1 MLYYRL
7 KRNYSYAA
15 IQYTKENEEKIIN
28 FGDGAVSF
36 KQVFNTKIKDFEYRL
51 MLTKKDGQDILIPLV
66 HYLVGSYYDD
76 DFKIYSEEKFK
87 KTFVHIEQICDDD
100 ILDKEY
106 CFCCGYYKNA
116 TCEFGN
122 TLRDLKEKERV
133 LLQRNKEYA
142 AIKKAEQDMY
152 KSKKI
157 YEKYMKEYTDESL
170 LEDLENTERKENLI
184 KTCLKIIF
192 IILIPLILVL
202 PTK

>member
-1 MLYYRL
+1 MHYRL
-7 KRNYSYAA
+7 KQKTCAA
-15 IQYTKENEEKIIN
+15 IQYTGKNDENLISFGGGYVAFKE
-28 FGDGAVSF
+28 
-36 KQVFNTKIKDFEYRL
+36 VFNAKLKDFEYKL
-51 MLTKKDGQDILIPLV
+51 MLIKGNGQDAAIPL
-66 HYLVGSYYDD
+66 GYYIIRFDD
-76 DFKIYSEEKFK
+76 NNYEIYSKEKFK

>member
-15 IQYTKENEEKIIN
+15 IQYTKENEEKIII

-36 KQVFNTKIKDFEYRL
+36 KQVFNAKIKDFEYHL
-51 MLTKKDGQDILIPLV
+51 MLTKKDGQDILIPLK
-66 HYLVGSYYDD
+66 HYLVKSYRDE

-87 KTFVHIEQICDDD
+87 DTFVHIEQICDDD
-100 ILDKEY
+100 IFDKEY

-122 TLRDLKEKERV
+122 TLRELKEKEYI

-152 KSKKI
+152 KSKEI
-157 YEKYMKEYTDESL
+157 YEKYFEEYTDESL
-170 LEDLENTERKENLI
+170 LKDLEDTEKKEDLI

>member
-15 IQYTKENEEKIIN
+15 IQYTKENEEKIIC

-51 MLTKKDGQDILIPLV
+51 MLTKKDGQDILIPLG

-87 KTFVHIEQICDDD
+87 KTFTHIEQICDDD

-152 KSKKI
+152 KHKEI
-157 YEKYMKEYTDESL
+157 YEKYMKEYIDEPL
-170 LEDLENTERKENLI
+170 LEEVEKKEDLI

>member
-15 IQYTKENEEKIIN
+15 IQYTKENEEKIIC

-36 KQVFNTKIKDFEYRL
+36 KQVFNSKIKDFEYRL
-51 MLTKKDGQDILIPLV
+51 ILTKKNGQDVLIPFG
-66 HYLVGSYYDD
+66 HYLVRSYCDE

-87 KTFVHIEQICDDD
+87 KTFTHIEQICDDD

-142 AIKKAEQDMY
+142 ARKKAEQDMY
-152 KSKKI
+152 ISKEI

-170 LEDLENTERKENLI
+170 LENTEKKEDLI